1 MTSRRRALTLLPF
14 LVLVAACNR
23 ETYPPDVVQNFVDSC
38 KTKSEEKLCR
48 CAIAQLQR
56 RYTLDQFRGYES
68 EMRGGR
74 VPAEVMGVVADCQ
87 R

>member
-1 MTSRRRALTLLPF
+1 MTCRRALVVLSV

-23 ETYPPDVVQNFVDSC
+23 ETYPPDVVENFVNSC
-38 KTKSEEKLCR
+38 KTKSDEKLCR
-48 CAIAQLQR
+48 CAIGQLQR

-68 EMRGGR
+68 EMRAGR
-74 VPAEVMGVVADCQ
+74 VPAEVMEVVSDCQ